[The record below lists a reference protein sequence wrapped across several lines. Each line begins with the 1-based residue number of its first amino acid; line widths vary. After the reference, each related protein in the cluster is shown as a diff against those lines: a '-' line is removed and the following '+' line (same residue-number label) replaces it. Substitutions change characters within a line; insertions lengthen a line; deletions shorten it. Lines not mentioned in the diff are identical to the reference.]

1 MPDPRHQLG
10 VDGEALAARWLT
22 AGGWRIL
29 ARRWRTPEGEVD
41 LVALAPDR
49 VLVGIEV
56 RSRRSRRAGHAAET
70 VDARRVRRLRAA
82 LARYC
87 AEAAPPPHRAARI
100 DVVTVE
106 LVTSP
111 ADAGGLWRLTRTP
124 VVDGW

>member
-10 VDGEALAARWLT
+10 IDGEALAARWLT

-29 ARRWRTPEGEVD
+29 ARRWRTPEGEID
-41 LVALAPDR
+41 LVALAPDG

-87 AEAAPPPHRAARI
+87 AEAAPPPHRATRI

-106 LVTSP
+106 APTSP
-111 ADAGGLWRLTRTP
+111 AAASGMWRLTRTP
-124 VVDGW
+124 LVGW